1 MGFSSARN
9 LGRDISA
16 GFSPPRRMPISE
28 AVKKFMRVPKGA
40 GNSVP
45 WDPELTP
52 YIIEPMNCLASRE
65 YDAVIFVGPAR
76 TGKTIG
82 LIDGWIVYTIVCDP
96 SDMLVVQ
103 MTEDKAREHSK
114 KRLDRTFRSSAA
126 VKKRMSPRRNDNNVH
141 DKTFRDGSFLKI
153 GWPSV
158 NIMSSSDYRF
168 VALTDY
174 DRFPENIDS
183 EGDGF
188 SLASKRTTTFMS
200 AGMTLVESSPG
211 RDICDSKWRRKSP
224 HEAPPTTGILSLY
237 NRGDRRRWYW
247 PCPHCGEYFQPAMDA
262 MTGYRNEPDP
272 FKASEAAYLL
282 CPHCSG
288 IITAEKKRELN
299 SAGVWLREGQVI
311 DRNGNVSGEPR
322 RSRIASFWMEGPAA
336 AYQTWAQLVYKLLTA
351 EQEYEATGSEETL
364 RAVINTDWGLPYLPR
379 ASMEQRKSELLEQR
393 AEPVPSR
400 SVPDGVNFLVA
411 TVDVQAGRHRRFVVQ
426 VTGYGSRGE
435 RWIIDRY
442 NITQSLR
449 SDCDGESQRID
460 PASYSGIWDG
470 TFKPAYSNNMAW
482 CLWDM
487 LTHPRYGMGKRLGAA
502 DVDKWALYVIGQCCD
517 QSVPDGFGG
526 TEPRITCNA
535 WLTTQRKVWDVL
547 SDFCSAMRCM
557 PVWNGQ
563 TLTFVQDRP
572 SDKVWTYNR
581 SNVVM
586 PDDGAP
592 FRYSF
597 SALKDRHNAVEV
609 NWIDPDNGWETAT
622 ELVEDTQAIARYG
635 RNVTKMDAFGC
646 TSRGQAHRAGLW
658 LIKTELLETQ
668 TVDFSVGAEGLR
680 HVPGDVIEI
689 CDDDYAGISTGG
701 RVLAVNSQTRTLTL
715 DREITL
721 PSSGTTLISLVDGSG
736 NPVSVEVQSVTDGVK
751 VKVSRVPD
759 GVAGYSVWGLKLPTL
774 RQRLFRCVSI
784 RENDDGTYAI
794 TAVQHVPEKEAI
806 VDNGAH
812 FDGDQSGTVNG
823 VTPPAV
829 QHLTAEVT
837 ADSGEYQVLARWDT
851 PKVVKGVSFMLRLT
865 VAADDGSE
873 RLVSTARTTETTYR
887 FTQLALGNY
896 RLTVRAV
903 NAWGQQGDPA
913 SVSFR
918 IAAPAAPSRIELTPG
933 YFQITAT
940 PHLAVYDPTVQFEFW
955 FSEKRIA
962 DIRQVETTARYL
974 GTALYWIA
982 ASINIKPGHNY
993 YFYVR
998 SVNTVGKSAFVEA
1011 VGQPSDDASGYLDFF
1026 KGEIGKT
1033 HLAQEL
1039 WTQIDNGQL
1048 APDLAEIRTSITD
1061 VSNEITQTVNKKLED
1076 QSAAI
1081 QQIQKVQVDTNNNLN
1096 SMWAVKLQQMQ
1107 DGRLYIAG
1115 IGAGIE
1121 NTPDGMQSQVLL
1133 AADRIAMIN
1142 PANGNTKPMFVG
1154 QGDQIFMNEVFLKR
1168 LTAPTITS
1176 GGNPPVFS
1184 LTPDGRLTAKN
1195 ADISGNV
1202 NANAGTLNNVTVNEN
1217 CTIKGM
1223 LEATQV
1229 RGDFV
1234 KAVSKSFPKQAGT
1247 WGNTET
1253 PNGTVTVTI
1262 SDDHN
1267 FDRQIIIPPI
1277 IFNGIAYSD
1286 PGSGNNP
1293 GGTRYTGYGFEVR
1306 KNGVL
1311 IASRETKGA
1320 IPGSY
1325 SAVIDMPSGRGS
1337 VTLEF
1342 KVFHKG
1348 NQWAGNITDCT
1359 VIVTKKA
1366 ASGISI
1372 R

>member
-1 MGFSSARN
+1 MGKGSSKGHTPREAKDN
-9 LGRDISA
+9 LKSTQLLSVIDA
-16 GFSPPRRMPISE
+16 ISE
-28 AVKKFMRVPKGA
+28 GPVEGPVDGLKSVLL
-40 GNSVP
+40 NS
-45 WDPELTP
+45 TP
-52 YIIEPMNCLASRE
+52 VL
-65 YDAVIFVGPAR
+65 
-76 TGKTIG
+76 
-82 LIDGWIVYTIVCDP
+82 
-96 SDMLVVQ
+96 
-103 MTEDKAREHSK
+103 
-114 KRLDRTFRSSAA
+114 
-126 VKKRMSPRRNDNNVH
+126 
-141 DKTFRDGSFLKI
+141 
-153 GWPSV
+153 
-158 NIMSSSDYRF
+158 
-168 VALTDY
+168 
-174 DRFPENIDS
+174 DS
-183 EGDGF
+183 EGNTNISGVTVVFRAGEQEQTPPEGF
-188 SLASKRTTTFMS
+188 ESSGSETVLGTEVKYDTPITRTITSANIDRLRFTFGVQALVETTSKGDRNPSEVRLLVQIQRNGGWVTEKDITIKGKTTSQYLASVVVDNLPPRPFNIRMRRMTPDSTTDQLQNK
-200 AGMTLVESSPG
+200 TLWSSYTEIIDVKQCYPNTALVGVQVDSEQFGSQQVSRNYHLRG
-211 RDICDSKWRRKSP
+211 R
-224 HEAPPTTGILSLY
+224 IL
-237 NRGDRRRWYW
+237 
-247 PCPHCGEYFQPAMDA
+247 Q
-262 MTGYRNEPDP
+262 
-272 FKASEAAYLL
+272 
-282 CPHCSG
+282 
-288 IITAEKKRELN
+288 
-299 SAGVWLREGQVI
+299 
-311 DRNGNVSGEPR
+311 
-322 RSRIASFWMEGPAA
+322 
-336 AYQTWAQLVYKLLTA
+336 
-351 EQEYEATGSEETL
+351 
-364 RAVINTDWGLPYLPR
+364 
-379 ASMEQRKSELLEQR
+379 
-393 AEPVPSR
+393 VPS
-400 SVPDGVNFLVA
+400 N
-411 TVDVQAGRHRRFVVQ
+411 
-426 VTGYGSRGE
+426 
-435 RWIIDRY
+435 Y
-442 NITQSLR
+442 NPQTRQ
-449 SDCDGESQRID
+449 
-460 PASYSGIWDG
+460 YSGIWDG
-470 TFKPAYSNNMAW
+470 TFKPAYSNNPAW

-487 LTHPRYGMGKRLGAA
+487 LTHPRYGMGKRLGAV
-502 DVDKWALYVIGQCCD
+502 DVDKWALYLIGQYCD

-535 WLTTQRKVWDVL
+535 WLTTQRKAWDVL

-622 ELVEDTQAIARYG
+622 ELVEDTQAILRYG

-721 PSSGTTLISLVDGSG
+721 PSSGTTLISLVDGQGS
-736 NPVSVEVQSVTDGVK
+736 PVSVEVQSVTDGVK

-851 PKVVKGVSFMLRLT
+851 PKVVKGVSFLLRLT
-865 VAADDGSE
+865 VTADDGSE

-887 FTQLALGNY
+887 FRQLALGNY

-955 FSEKRIA
+955 FSEKRIT
-962 DIRQVETTARYL
+962 DIRKVETTARYL

-982 ASINIKPGHNY
+982 ASINIKPGHDY
-993 YFYVR
+993 YFYIR

-1011 VGQPSDDASGYLDFF
+1011 VGQPGDDASGYLDFF

-1154 QGDQIFMNEVFLKR
+1154 QGDQIFMNEVFLKY

-1176 GGNPPVFS
+1176 GGNPPTFS

-1195 ADISGNV
+1195 ADISGSV
-1202 NANAGTLNNVTVNEN
+1202 NANAGTLNNVTINEN

-1223 LEATQV
+1223 LEANQV

-1234 KAVSKSFPKQAGT
+1234 KTVSKSFPKKAGT

-1277 IFNGIAYSD
+1277 IFNGVAYDD

-1342 KVFHKG
+1342 KIFQKG
-1348 NQWAGNITDCT
+1348 NQGAGNITDCT

>member
-1 MGFSSARN
+1 MGKGSSKGHTPREAKDN
-9 LGRDISA
+9 LKSTQLLSVIDA
-16 GFSPPRRMPISE
+16 ISE
-28 AVKKFMRVPKGA
+28 GPVDGPVDGLK
-40 GNSVP
+40 SV
-45 WDPELTP
+45 LLNGTP
-52 YIIEPMNCLASRE
+52 VL
-65 YDAVIFVGPAR
+65 
-76 TGKTIG
+76 
-82 LIDGWIVYTIVCDP
+82 
-96 SDMLVVQ
+96 
-103 MTEDKAREHSK
+103 
-114 KRLDRTFRSSAA
+114 
-126 VKKRMSPRRNDNNVH
+126 
-141 DKTFRDGSFLKI
+141 
-153 GWPSV
+153 
-158 NIMSSSDYRF
+158 
-168 VALTDY
+168 
-174 DRFPENIDS
+174 DS
-183 EGDGF
+183 EGKTNFSGVTVVFRAGEQEQTPPEGF
-188 SLASKRTTTFMS
+188 ESSGSETVLGTEVKYDTPITRTITSANIDRLRLTFGVQALVETTSKGDRNPSEVRLLVQIQRNGGWVTEKDITIKGKTTSQYLASVVVGNLPPRPFNIRMRRMTPDSTTDQLQNK
-200 AGMTLVESSPG
+200 TLWSSYTEIIDVKQCYPNTALVGVQVDSEQFGNQQVSRNYHLRG
-211 RDICDSKWRRKSP
+211 R
-224 HEAPPTTGILSLY
+224 IL
-237 NRGDRRRWYW
+237 
-247 PCPHCGEYFQPAMDA
+247 Q
-262 MTGYRNEPDP
+262 
-272 FKASEAAYLL
+272 
-282 CPHCSG
+282 
-288 IITAEKKRELN
+288 
-299 SAGVWLREGQVI
+299 
-311 DRNGNVSGEPR
+311 
-322 RSRIASFWMEGPAA
+322 
-336 AYQTWAQLVYKLLTA
+336 
-351 EQEYEATGSEETL
+351 
-364 RAVINTDWGLPYLPR
+364 
-379 ASMEQRKSELLEQR
+379 
-393 AEPVPSR
+393 VPS
-400 SVPDGVNFLVA
+400 N
-411 TVDVQAGRHRRFVVQ
+411 
-426 VTGYGSRGE
+426 
-435 RWIIDRY
+435 Y
-442 NITQSLR
+442 NPQTRQ
-449 SDCDGESQRID
+449 
-460 PASYSGIWDG
+460 YSGIWDG
-470 TFKPAYSNNMAW
+470 TLKPAYSNNMAW

-502 DVDKWALYVIGQCCD
+502 DVDKWALYVIGQYCD

-535 WLTTQRKVWDVL
+535 YLTTQRKAWDVL

-597 SALKDRHNAVEV
+597 SALKDRHNVVEV
-609 NWIDPDNGWETAT
+609 NWIDPDNGHETAT
-622 ELVEDTQAIARYG
+622 ELVEDTQAIVRYG

-721 PSSGTTLISLVDGSG
+721 PSSGTTLISLVDGNG

-759 GVAGYSVWGLKLPTL
+759 GVAEYSVWGLKLPTL

-812 FDGDQSGTVNG
+812 FDGDRRGTVNG

-851 PKVVKGVSFMLRLT
+851 PKVVKGVSFLLRLT

-887 FTQLALGNY
+887 FRQLALGNY
-896 RLTVRAV
+896 SLTVRAV
-903 NAWGQQGDPA
+903 NARGQQGDPA

-918 IAAPAAPSRIELTPG
+918 IAAPAAPVTIELIPG
-933 YFQITAT
+933 YFQITVV
-940 PHLAVYDPTVQFEFW
+940 PKLAVYDPTVQFEFW

-962 DIRQVETTARYL
+962 DIRQVETSARYL

-982 ASINIKPGHNY
+982 ASINIRPGHDY

-1011 VGQPSDDASGYLDFF
+1011 VGRAGDDAEGYLSFY
-1026 KGEIGKT
+1026 KGLINKT
-1033 HLAQEL
+1033 HLGKEL

-1048 APDLAEIRTSITD
+1048 APDLTEIRTSITN
-1061 VSNEITQTVNKKLED
+1061 VSNEITQTVNKKLEN

-1096 SMWAVKLQQMQ
+1096 SMWAVKLQQMK

-1121 NTPDGMQSQVLL
+1121 NTPAGMQSQVLL

-1154 QGDQIFMNEVFLKR
+1154 QGDQIFMNDVFLKR

-1176 GGNPPVFS
+1176 GGNPPAFS
-1184 LTPDGRLTAKN
+1184 LTPGGRLTAKN

-1202 NANAGTLNNVTVNEN
+1202 NANSGTLNNVTINKN
-1217 CTIKGM
+1217 CRVLGKLSANQIEGDLVKTVGKPFPRDSRAPERWPSGTI
-1223 LEATQV
+1223 TV
-1229 RGDFV
+1229 RV
-1234 KAVSKSFPKQAGT
+1234 Y
-1247 WGNTET
+1247 
-1253 PNGTVTVTI
+1253 
-1262 SDDHN
+1262 DDQP
-1267 FDRQIIIPPI
+1267 FDRQIVIPAVAFRGAKHERKNNNI
-1277 IFNGIAYSD
+1277 YSSCRLIVKKNGAEIYNRTTLD
-1286 PGSGNNP
+1286 N
-1293 GGTRYTGYGFEVR
+1293 TLIYTG
-1306 KNGVL
+1306 
-1311 IASRETKGA
+1311 
-1320 IPGSY
+1320 
-1325 SAVIDMPSGRGS
+1325 VIDMPAGHGHM
-1337 VTLEF
+1337 TLEF
-1342 KVFHKG
+1342 SVSAWLVNG
-1348 NQWAGNITDCT
+1348 WYPTASISDLL
-1359 VIVTKKA
+1359 VVVMKKSTA
-1366 ASGISI
+1366 GISI
-1372 R
+1372 S

>member
-1 MGFSSARN
+1 MGKGSSKGHTPREAKDN
-9 LGRDISA
+9 LKSTQLLSVIDA
-16 GFSPPRRMPISE
+16 ISE
-28 AVKKFMRVPKGA
+28 GPIEGPVDGLKSVLL
-40 GNSVP
+40 NS
-45 WDPELTP
+45 TP
-52 YIIEPMNCLASRE
+52 VL
-65 YDAVIFVGPAR
+65 
-76 TGKTIG
+76 
-82 LIDGWIVYTIVCDP
+82 
-96 SDMLVVQ
+96 
-103 MTEDKAREHSK
+103 
-114 KRLDRTFRSSAA
+114 
-126 VKKRMSPRRNDNNVH
+126 
-141 DKTFRDGSFLKI
+141 
-153 GWPSV
+153 
-158 NIMSSSDYRF
+158 
-168 VALTDY
+168 
-174 DRFPENIDS
+174 DS
-183 EGDGF
+183 EGNTNISGVTVVFRAGEQEQTPPEGF
-188 SLASKRTTTFMS
+188 ESSGSETVLGTEVKYDTPITRTITSANIDRLRFTFGVQALVETTSKGDRNPSEVRLLVQIQRNGGWVTEKDITIKGKTTSQYLASVVVDNLPPRPFNIRMRRMTPDSTTDQLQNK
-200 AGMTLVESSPG
+200 TLWSSYTEIIDVKQCYPNTALVGVQVDSEQFGSQQVSRNYHLRG
-211 RDICDSKWRRKSP
+211 R
-224 HEAPPTTGILSLY
+224 IL
-237 NRGDRRRWYW
+237 
-247 PCPHCGEYFQPAMDA
+247 Q
-262 MTGYRNEPDP
+262 
-272 FKASEAAYLL
+272 
-282 CPHCSG
+282 
-288 IITAEKKRELN
+288 
-299 SAGVWLREGQVI
+299 
-311 DRNGNVSGEPR
+311 
-322 RSRIASFWMEGPAA
+322 
-336 AYQTWAQLVYKLLTA
+336 
-351 EQEYEATGSEETL
+351 
-364 RAVINTDWGLPYLPR
+364 
-379 ASMEQRKSELLEQR
+379 
-393 AEPVPSR
+393 VPS
-400 SVPDGVNFLVA
+400 N
-411 TVDVQAGRHRRFVVQ
+411 
-426 VTGYGSRGE
+426 
-435 RWIIDRY
+435 Y
-442 NITQSLR
+442 NPQTRQ
-449 SDCDGESQRID
+449 
-460 PASYSGIWDG
+460 YSGIWDG

-502 DVDKWALYVIGQCCD
+502 DVDKWALYVIGQNCD

-535 WLTTQRKVWDVL
+535 YLTTQRKAWDVL

-572 SDKVWTYNR
+572 SDKVWIYNR

-701 RVLAVNSQTRTLTL
+701 RVLAVNSQARTLTL

-759 GVAGYSVWGLKLPTL
+759 GVAEYSVWGLKLPTL

-794 TAVQHVPEKEAI
+794 TAVQHVPEKEVI

-812 FDGDQSGTVNG
+812 FDGEQSGTVNG

-851 PKVVKGVSFMLRLT
+851 PKVVKGVSFLLRLT

-982 ASINIKPGHNY
+982 ASINIKPGHDY
-993 YFYVR
+993 YFYIR

-1011 VGQPSDDASGYLDFF
+1011 VGRASDDAEGYLDFF

-1061 VSNEITQTVNKKLED
+1061 VSNEITQTVNKKLKD

-1154 QGDQIFMNEVFLKR
+1154 QGDQIFMNDVFLKR

-1176 GGNPPVFS
+1176 GGNPPAFS

-1202 NANAGTLNNVTVNEN
+1202 NANSGTLNNVTINEN
-1217 CTIKGM
+1217 CRVLGKLSANQIEGDLVKTVGKAFPRDSRAPERWPSGTI
-1223 LEATQV
+1223 TV
-1229 RGDFV
+1229 RV
-1234 KAVSKSFPKQAGT
+1234 Y
-1247 WGNTET
+1247 
-1253 PNGTVTVTI
+1253 
-1262 SDDHN
+1262 DDQP
-1267 FDRQIIIPPI
+1267 FDRQIVIPAVAFSGAKHEKEHTDI
-1277 IFNGIAYSD
+1277 YS
-1286 PGSGNNP
+1286 SC
-1293 GGTRYTGYGFEVR
+1293 RLIVR
-1306 KNGVL
+1306 KNGAEIYNRTALDNTL
-1311 IASRETKGA
+1311 I
-1320 IPGSY
+1320 Y
-1325 SAVIDMPSGRGS
+1325 SGVIDMPAGHGHM
-1337 VTLEF
+1337 TLEF
-1342 KVFHKG
+1342 SVSA
-1348 NQWAGNITDCT
+1348 WL
-1359 VIVTKKA
+1359 V
-1366 ASGISI
+1366 
-1372 R
+1372 

>member
-1 MGFSSARN
+1 MGKGSSKGHTPREAKDN
-9 LGRDISA
+9 LKSTQLLSVIDA
-16 GFSPPRRMPISE
+16 ISE
-28 AVKKFMRVPKGA
+28 GPIEGPVDGLKSVLL
-40 GNSVP
+40 NS
-45 WDPELTP
+45 TP
-52 YIIEPMNCLASRE
+52 VL
-65 YDAVIFVGPAR
+65 
-76 TGKTIG
+76 
-82 LIDGWIVYTIVCDP
+82 
-96 SDMLVVQ
+96 
-103 MTEDKAREHSK
+103 
-114 KRLDRTFRSSAA
+114 
-126 VKKRMSPRRNDNNVH
+126 
-141 DKTFRDGSFLKI
+141 
-153 GWPSV
+153 
-158 NIMSSSDYRF
+158 
-168 VALTDY
+168 
-174 DRFPENIDS
+174 DS
-183 EGDGF
+183 EGNTNISGVTVVFRAGEQEQTPPEGF
-188 SLASKRTTTFMS
+188 ESSGSETVLGTEVKYDTPITRTITSANIDRLRFTFGVQALVETTSKGDRNPSEVRLLVQIQRNGGWVTEKDITIKGKTTSQYLASVVVDNLPPRPFNIRMRRMTPDSTTDQLQNK
-200 AGMTLVESSPG
+200 TLWSSYTEIIDVKQCYPNTALVGVQVDSEQFGSQQVSRNYHLRG
-211 RDICDSKWRRKSP
+211 R
-224 HEAPPTTGILSLY
+224 IL
-237 NRGDRRRWYW
+237 
-247 PCPHCGEYFQPAMDA
+247 Q
-262 MTGYRNEPDP
+262 
-272 FKASEAAYLL
+272 
-282 CPHCSG
+282 
-288 IITAEKKRELN
+288 
-299 SAGVWLREGQVI
+299 
-311 DRNGNVSGEPR
+311 
-322 RSRIASFWMEGPAA
+322 
-336 AYQTWAQLVYKLLTA
+336 
-351 EQEYEATGSEETL
+351 
-364 RAVINTDWGLPYLPR
+364 
-379 ASMEQRKSELLEQR
+379 
-393 AEPVPSR
+393 VPS
-400 SVPDGVNFLVA
+400 N
-411 TVDVQAGRHRRFVVQ
+411 
-426 VTGYGSRGE
+426 
-435 RWIIDRY
+435 Y
-442 NITQSLR
+442 NPQTRQ
-449 SDCDGESQRID
+449 
-460 PASYSGIWDG
+460 YSGIWDG

-502 DVDKWALYVIGQCCD
+502 DVDKWALYVIGQNCD

-535 WLTTQRKVWDVL
+535 YLTTQRKAWDVL

-563 TLTFVQDRP
+563 TLTFVQDRQ

-609 NWIDPDNGWETAT
+609 NWIDPNNGWETAT

-689 CDDDYAGISTGG
+689 CDDDYAGISIGG

-721 PSSGTTLISLVDGSG
+721 PSSGTTLISLVDGEG

-759 GVAGYSVWGLKLPTL
+759 GVAEYSVWGLKLPTL

-896 RLTVRAV
+896 RLTVRAA

-918 IAAPAAPSRIELTPG
+918 IAAPAAPSQIELTPG

-962 DIRQVETTARYL
+962 DIRQVETSARYL

-982 ASINIKPGHNY
+982 ASINIRPGHDY

-1011 VGQPSDDASGYLDFF
+1011 VGRPSDDASGYLDFF
-1026 KGEIGKT
+1026 KGEIGKS

-1121 NTPDGMQSQVLL
+1121 NTPAGMQSQVLL

-1154 QGDQIFMNEVFLKR
+1154 QGDQIFMNEVFLKY

-1176 GGNPPVFS
+1176 GGNPPAFS
-1184 LTPDGRLTAKN
+1184 LTPDGKLTAKN
-1195 ADISGNV
+1195 ADISGSV
-1202 NANAGTLNNVTVNEN
+1202 NANSGTLNNVTINEN
-1217 CTIKGM
+1217 CQIKGK
-1223 LEATQV
+1223 LSANQIEGDIVKTVGKAFPRDSRAPERWPSGTITV
-1229 RGDFV
+1229 R
-1234 KAVSKSFPKQAGT
+1234 
-1247 WGNTET
+1247 
-1253 PNGTVTVTI
+1253 I
-1262 SDDHN
+1262 YDDQP
-1267 FDRQIIIPPI
+1267 FDRQIVIPAVAFSGAKHEREHTDI
-1277 IFNGIAYSD
+1277 YS
-1286 PGSGNNP
+1286 SC
-1293 GGTRYTGYGFEVR
+1293 RLIVK
-1306 KNGVL
+1306 KNGAEIYNRTALDNTL
-1311 IASRETKGA
+1311 I
-1320 IPGSY
+1320 Y
-1325 SAVIDMPSGRGS
+1325 SGVIDMPAGHGHM
-1337 VTLEF
+1337 TLEF
-1342 KVFHKG
+1342 SVSAWLV
-1348 NQWAGNITDCT
+1348 NDWYPTASISDLL
-1359 VIVTKKA
+1359 VVVMKKA
-1366 ASGISI
+1366 TAGISI
-1372 R
+1372 S

>member
-1 MGFSSARN
+1 MGKGSSKGHTPREAKDN
-9 LGRDISA
+9 LKSTQLLSVIDA
-16 GFSPPRRMPISE
+16 ISE
-28 AVKKFMRVPKGA
+28 GPVEGPVDRLKSVLL
-40 GNSVP
+40 NS
-45 WDPELTP
+45 TP
-52 YIIEPMNCLASRE
+52 VL
-65 YDAVIFVGPAR
+65 
-76 TGKTIG
+76 
-82 LIDGWIVYTIVCDP
+82 
-96 SDMLVVQ
+96 
-103 MTEDKAREHSK
+103 
-114 KRLDRTFRSSAA
+114 
-126 VKKRMSPRRNDNNVH
+126 
-141 DKTFRDGSFLKI
+141 
-153 GWPSV
+153 
-158 NIMSSSDYRF
+158 
-168 VALTDY
+168 
-174 DRFPENIDS
+174 DS
-183 EGDGF
+183 EGNTNISGVTVVFRAGEQEQTPPEGF
-188 SLASKRTTTFMS
+188 ESSGSETVLGTEVKYDTPITRTITSANIDRLRFTFGVQALVETTSKGDRNPSEVRLLVQIQRNGGWVTEKDITIKGKTTSQYLASVVVGNLPPRPFSIRMRRMTPDSTTDQLQNK
-200 AGMTLVESSPG
+200 TLWSSYTEIIDVKQCYPNTALVGVQVDSEQFGSQQVSRNYHLRG
-211 RDICDSKWRRKSP
+211 R
-224 HEAPPTTGILSLY
+224 IL
-237 NRGDRRRWYW
+237 
-247 PCPHCGEYFQPAMDA
+247 Q
-262 MTGYRNEPDP
+262 
-272 FKASEAAYLL
+272 
-282 CPHCSG
+282 
-288 IITAEKKRELN
+288 
-299 SAGVWLREGQVI
+299 
-311 DRNGNVSGEPR
+311 
-322 RSRIASFWMEGPAA
+322 
-336 AYQTWAQLVYKLLTA
+336 
-351 EQEYEATGSEETL
+351 
-364 RAVINTDWGLPYLPR
+364 
-379 ASMEQRKSELLEQR
+379 
-393 AEPVPSR
+393 VPS
-400 SVPDGVNFLVA
+400 N
-411 TVDVQAGRHRRFVVQ
+411 
-426 VTGYGSRGE
+426 
-435 RWIIDRY
+435 Y
-442 NITQSLR
+442 NPQTRQ
-449 SDCDGESQRID
+449 
-460 PASYSGIWDG
+460 YSGIWDG

-502 DVDKWALYVIGQCCD
+502 DVDKWALYVIGQNCD

-535 WLTTQRKVWDVL
+535 WLTTQRKAWDVL

-721 PSSGTTLISLVDGSG
+721 TSSGTTLISLVDGQGS
-736 NPVSVEVQSVTDGVK
+736 PVSVEVQSVTDGVK

-759 GVAGYSVWGLKLPTL
+759 GVAEYSVWGLKLPTL

-784 RENDDGTYAI
+784 RENDDGMYAI

-812 FDGDQSGTVNG
+812 FDGNQSGTVNG

-940 PHLAVYDPTVQFEFW
+940 PHLAIYDPTVQFEFW
-955 FSEKRIA
+955 FSEKRIT

-982 ASINIKPGHNY
+982 ASINIKPGHDY
-993 YFYVR
+993 YFYIR

-1011 VGQPSDDASGYLDFF
+1011 VGRASDDAEGYLDFF

-1176 GGNPPVFS
+1176 GGNPPAFS

-1202 NANAGTLNNVTVNEN
+1202 NANSGTLNNVTINEN
-1217 CTIKGM
+1217 CRVLGKLSANQIEGDLVKTVGKAFPRDSRAPERWPSGTI
-1223 LEATQV
+1223 TV
-1229 RGDFV
+1229 RV
-1234 KAVSKSFPKQAGT
+1234 Y
-1247 WGNTET
+1247 
-1253 PNGTVTVTI
+1253 
-1262 SDDHN
+1262 DDQS
-1267 FDRQIIIPPI
+1267 FDRQIVIPAVAFCGARHERENSDTYSSCRLI
-1277 IFNGIAYSD
+1277 VKKNGAEIYNRTALD
-1286 PGSGNNP
+1286 N
-1293 GGTRYTGYGFEVR
+1293 TLIYTG
-1306 KNGVL
+1306 
-1311 IASRETKGA
+1311 
-1320 IPGSY
+1320 
-1325 SAVIDMPSGRGS
+1325 VIDMPAGSG
-1337 VTLEF
+1337 VMTLEF
-1342 KVFHKG
+1342 SVSAWWVNG
-1348 NQWAGNITDCT
+1348 WYPTASISDLL
-1359 VIVTKKA
+1359 VVVMKKA
-1366 ASGISI
+1366 TAGITI
-1372 R
+1372 G

>member
-1 MGFSSARN
+1 MGKGSSKGHTPREAKDN
-9 LGRDISA
+9 LKSTQLLSVIDA
-16 GFSPPRRMPISE
+16 ISE
-28 AVKKFMRVPKGA
+28 GPVEGPVDGLKSVLL
-40 GNSVP
+40 NS
-45 WDPELTP
+45 TP
-52 YIIEPMNCLASRE
+52 VL
-65 YDAVIFVGPAR
+65 
-76 TGKTIG
+76 
-82 LIDGWIVYTIVCDP
+82 
-96 SDMLVVQ
+96 
-103 MTEDKAREHSK
+103 
-114 KRLDRTFRSSAA
+114 
-126 VKKRMSPRRNDNNVH
+126 
-141 DKTFRDGSFLKI
+141 
-153 GWPSV
+153 
-158 NIMSSSDYRF
+158 
-168 VALTDY
+168 
-174 DRFPENIDS
+174 DS
-183 EGDGF
+183 EGNTNISGVTVVFRAGEQEQSPPEGF
-188 SLASKRTTTFMS
+188 ESSGSETVLGTEVKYDTPITRTITSANIDRLRFTFGVQALVETTSKGDRNPSEVRLLVQIQRNGGWVTEKDITIKGKTTSQYLASVVVDNLPPRPFNIRMRRMTPDSTTDQLQNK
-200 AGMTLVESSPG
+200 TLWSSYTEIIDVKQCYPNTALVGVQVDSEQFGSQQVSRNYHLRG
-211 RDICDSKWRRKSP
+211 R
-224 HEAPPTTGILSLY
+224 IL
-237 NRGDRRRWYW
+237 
-247 PCPHCGEYFQPAMDA
+247 Q
-262 MTGYRNEPDP
+262 
-272 FKASEAAYLL
+272 
-282 CPHCSG
+282 
-288 IITAEKKRELN
+288 
-299 SAGVWLREGQVI
+299 
-311 DRNGNVSGEPR
+311 
-322 RSRIASFWMEGPAA
+322 
-336 AYQTWAQLVYKLLTA
+336 
-351 EQEYEATGSEETL
+351 
-364 RAVINTDWGLPYLPR
+364 
-379 ASMEQRKSELLEQR
+379 
-393 AEPVPSR
+393 VPS
-400 SVPDGVNFLVA
+400 N
-411 TVDVQAGRHRRFVVQ
+411 
-426 VTGYGSRGE
+426 
-435 RWIIDRY
+435 Y
-442 NITQSLR
+442 NPQTRQ
-449 SDCDGESQRID
+449 
-460 PASYSGIWDG
+460 YSGIWDG
-470 TFKPAYSNNMAW
+470 TLKPAYSNNPAW

-502 DVDKWALYVIGQCCD
+502 DVDKWALYVIGQYCD

-535 WLTTQRKVWDVL
+535 WLTTQRKAWDVL

-622 ELVEDTQAIARYG
+622 ELVEDTQAILRYG

-680 HVPGDVIEI
+680 HVPGDVIEV

-823 VTPPAV
+823 VTLPAV

-851 PKVVKGVSFMLRLT
+851 PKVVKGVSFLLRLT
-865 VAADDGSE
+865 VTADDGSE
-873 RLVSTARTTETTYR
+873 RLVSMARTTETTYR

-903 NAWGQQGDPA
+903 NARGQQGDPA

-955 FSEKRIA
+955 FSEKRIT

-982 ASINIKPGHNY
+982 ASINIKPGHDY
-993 YFYVR
+993 YFYIR

-1011 VGQPSDDASGYLDFF
+1011 VGRASDDAEGYLDFF

-1048 APDLAEIRTSITD
+1048 APDLTEIRTSITD

-1154 QGDQIFMNEVFLKR
+1154 QGDQIFMNDVFLKR

-1176 GGNPPVFS
+1176 GGNPPAFS
-1184 LTPDGRLTAKN
+1184 LTPDGKLTAKN
-1195 ADISGNV
+1195 ADISGSV

-1277 IFNGIAYSD
+1277 IFNGIAYDD

-1342 KVFHKG
+1342 KIFQKG
-1348 NQWAGNITDCT
+1348 NQGAGNITDCT